1 MTEHAAP
8 RARQTISRGALALAL
23 TLAVVQPASAQL
35 ADAETFLRDLGFSAA
50 QIAEV
55 RSGSFVEW
63 TIQASNERELVAA
76 LAFLVQTSPT
86 ELVNQMREDVLDR
99 VDSNTIAFGVIEG
112 GPSLASFAKLSLQP
126 DAEKRAKIYADAV
139 PDDDLNLSAQELAA
153 FDALSSA
160 PAPAAVEGA
169 VRNALMARL
178 QAYRA
183 QGLGGIAPYARDD
196 GKARS
201 PADDLRSATT
211 ATKRIE
217 AEVPNAFKALLA
229 YPSSRPT
236 GFEEA
241 FDWSHYHAHGV
252 PTIALTHT
260 LFIPE
265 GSAWLV
271 AQRQFYVSGGYNCE
285 QSISAF
291 LPMQQGTLVVY
302 TNRTSTDQVT
312 GFGGSAKRA
321 IGSKLLSSELEAL
334 YRKVQAAEKPGGS

>member
-1 MTEHAAP
+1 MP
-8 RARQTISRGALALAL
+8 RTRSITRGALALAL
-23 TLAVVQPASAQL
+23 AVTVGRPASAQL
-35 ADAETFLRDLGFSAA
+35 PDAETFLQDLGFSAD
-50 QIAEV
+50 QIAQV
-55 RSGSFVEW
+55 KSGSFVEG

-99 VDSNTIAFGVIEG
+99 VDSNTIAFGVVEG

-126 DAEKRAKIYADAV
+126 DGEKRAKAYADAG
-139 PDDDLNLSAQELAA
+139 PDGDLNLSAQEIAA
-153 FDALSSA
+153 FDALGSA
-160 PAPAAVEGA
+160 PTPAAVEAA
-169 VRNALMARL
+169 VKSALIARL
-178 QAYRA
+178 QAYQT
-183 QGLGGIAPYARDD
+183 QGLAGIAAYAHSG
-196 GKARS
+196 GKTRS
-201 PADDLRSATT
+201 PADDLRSATA
-211 ATKRIE
+211 ATKKLE
-217 AEVPNAFKALLA
+217 ALVPDAFQALLA
-229 YPSSRPT
+229 YPSSKPP
-236 GFEEA
+236 GFEET
-241 FDWSHYHAHGV
+241 FDWSHYQAHGV

-265 GSAWLV
+265 GPAWVV

-321 IGSKLLSSELEAL
+321 IGSKLLASELETL
-334 YRKVQAAEKPGGS
+334 YGKVQAAEKPGGS